1 MDWELGSETWPKE
14 LSRWY
19 WGPNHVFI
27 NSNDFQDIN
36 FDPSNSNQ
44 SILRGENNTLLR
56 SDGGNC
62 NNGFAGTPFF
72 LPSPLRA

>member
-1 MDWELGSETWPKE
+1 
-14 LSRWY
+14 
-19 WGPNHVFI
+19 VFI